1 MLPTDEEVER
11 QEFINSIDES
21 IFSLMQKG
29 QTKIEAENAR
39 IRGTLATTTFEKESV
54 NAVGGQLYVANST
67 TIKSGSI
74 ITAAATT
81 MSVDN
86 VSGFTGSYG
95 DGHGEILSL
104 KKINPTGFTTE
115 YIKVQSASRLDP
127 TSDTNFSG
135 QLSSTVSDT
144 LVSQMNGQ
152 LAQIESLINGIQD
165 SYSNSIEG
173 ISSTLADNKTMQS
186 LADTQNLLS
195 QQIKLLEKKN
205 TEMIQKL
212 QSKDNHIKFP

>member
-1 MLPTDEEVER
+1 MPTHDYR
-11 QEFINSIDES
+11 GNSYAENVDALKETTNNLKMAMDNQALIQDQNKKV
-21 IFSLMQKG
+21 LN
-29 QTKIEAENAR
+29 KIEVMR
-39 IRGTLATTTFEKESV
+39 DDFKTTTTSMQTQVKSANE
-54 NAVGGQLYVANST
+54 QLS
-67 TIKSGSI
+67 
-74 ITAAATT
+74 
-81 MSVDN
+81 
-86 VSGFTGSYG
+86 
-95 DGHGEILSL
+95 GEI
-104 KKINPTGFTTE
+104 
-115 YIKVQSASRLDP
+115 A
-127 TSDTNFSG
+127 NFSG